1 MFCGECGHELPEG
14 ARYCGECGTPV
25 PPAPAPPT
33 PASVPAHE
41 RAADAAGGTAATR
54 SAPRLAVIAAVAAVA
69 ICAAGIAYALIVAP
83 AGPSTALEP
92 APEAARDALGEAEGD
107 EEVEDQASDDEGEDA
122 PEAESE
128 QVDAVV
134 PAEEPEPEP
143 PAESQ
148 VVPAHDFE
156 CAYFYLDVPSDWVSS
171 GGESPVPGGPTLWSA
186 EDRGGGEY
194 YFVQSTAFSVGGYV
208 EYETGAC
215 TVLVG
220 GSGPG
225 SGAVFF
231 GTTSGGESVYVAE
244 ASAGFLYHGYDF
256 QDPSECAVMTL
267 T

>member
-25 PPAPAPPT
+25 PPAPVPPT
-33 PASVPAHE
+33 SAPAHGRPADATGGTVAP
-41 RAADAAGGTAATR
+41 RAA
-54 SAPRLAVIAAVAAVA
+54 SKLALIAAVAAVA
-69 ICAAGIAYALIVAP
+69 ICATGIAYALIVAP
-83 AGPSTALEP
+83 AGQSTALEP
-92 APEAARDALGEAEGD
+92 AGETARDVSGEAEGD